1 MQRRLLPEAEGQRR
15 LLVDSNL
22 LVLYI
27 VGSVNIKRIT
37 GFKRTA
43 KYLPQDHRL
52 LTDVMGEF
60 HEICT
65 VPQVMTEVSN
75 LTDMDGRE
83 KDLGREALRQI
94 ISRTVESGVSSS
106 IASEHALFSPLG
118 IADAAIASAARELG
132 CMVLTDDLPLYVRL
146 IASGLPAINFTH
158 LRERFQIV

>member
-1 MQRRLLPEAEGQRR
+1 MRRRLLLEAEGQRR

-43 KYLPQDHRL
+43 KYLPADYRL
-52 LTDVMGEF
+52 LTDVMGQF

-83 KDLGREALRQI
+83 KVLARAALRQI
-94 ISRTVESGVSSS
+94 IARTVESPVPSGV
-106 IASEHALFSPLG
+106 AAEHALFLPLG
-118 IADAAIASAARELG
+118 IADAAIASAAKEMDCL
-132 CMVLTDDLPLYVRL
+132 VLTDDLPLYVRL
-146 IASGLPAINFTH
+146 IASGLPAINYTH